1 MKYKPILVKIMKIT
15 FLQLTLSLSLLG
27 SAIAKDSKAQVILDT
42 KVTVSASNAELK
54 TVIKKLEQ
62 QYHINF
68 VFSPA
73 LINDSQ
79 KVNALFTDKTLGTVL
94 TQLFTPLKLTY
105 EVAGDV
111 IVIKA
116 NDPITI
122 TKRADLDMNV
132 APIKGNVVDDKG
144 LPAPGVTITI
154 KGTKTGTVTDGSGNF
169 SLNVS
174 PGTLLVFTAI
184 GFEPREVS
192 ATAEPMKITMT
203 TSNNNLAEIVVVGA
217 TFKKGD
223 LTGSVSNVD
232 SKTLQER
239 PVTNVN
245 SALQGRVAGVF
256 IGGGSKPSDD
266 AVIKIRGT
274 NTINSGS
281 TPIYVVDGLIMEN
294 NLGGFNSINMN
305 DVASVSILKDASATA
320 LYGSRGA
327 NGVVVITTKKGKKK
341 VGDGTIS
348 YDGWAGFSNF
358 AKMPS
363 TLSAQQLFDLRV
375 DAYANG
381 YLKDNP
387 DANRQDY
394 INNNLLKTNLAFSQ
408 QEFDTYNSGKSYNW
422 LDQIKQTG
430 YQQNH
435 ALSFAGGTERGS
447 FYLSLGY
454 AGTKGI
460 IQDVNQNKYTGRF
473 NAEYEVKK
481 WLKVGTN
488 TGYTRTDDNLAD
500 DDAYNQ
506 AINANPLLNYDPYR
520 ATATRYT
527 PDYLTIYY
535 RALGQN
541 SNNNFNPFNALDIT
555 RSQNRNRLVTSNYI
569 NVNPI
574 PGLDIRSTY
583 SVDYGQQ
590 SYSTFTPNNIQEA
603 IRNYNGDARAKA
615 ERWNDLYWQW
625 DNTATYTKTFNSK
638 HRITALLG
646 TSASKRTSNY
656 VSAQGDRFASNDL
669 LYYDLGGA
677 AAQDKTT
684 IGSDFYA
691 YSIFSVIGRFTYS
704 YDDKYFVTAT
714 ARDDGSSRFAPGH
727 QYGIFPSAS
736 VRWDINKEGFLKQQK
751 VFNQLS
757 LRAGYGVVGNQDIT
771 NYAFQTLYGSKVS
784 NNNALLSNNPN
795 KGNVYDG
802 LEGNPDLTWERQK
815 QANLGLDMAFLNSR
829 LSVTA
834 DAFYINND
842 NLLLDRNLATTTG
855 YTHQLQNIGRVN
867 NKGIDLSLSGQ
878 VIKSADW
885 NWTLSGNISFAKN
898 TVKQLYGNATIIYNT
913 DPNVDSRRKNV
924 ILGQSLNSIYT
935 LRSGGIAQES
945 NRAEWEGLNYNG
957 KTVAP
962 GDLFALDVSGPNGVK
977 DGIVNQYD
985 RQVVGNE
992 DPKYYGGFSTDLSYK
1007 GISLNAVFVYSHGAK
1022 KISSYYEGLIN
1033 SVGSSMA
1040 STDLLNRWTPGNI
1053 NTNIPRVIDNTSYNR
1068 YNPSDL
1074 DYAIQ
1079 DASYLRLSAL
1089 TLGYDLPQKLL
1100 NSWHA
1105 NRVRIYATGSNL
1117 FCITKYKGLD
1127 PETGDYGYPPV
1138 RTFVLGVNFGF

>member
-15 FLQLTLSLSLLG
+15 FLQLTLSLSLLA
-27 SAIAKDSKAQVILDT
+27 SAFAKDVKGQSILDT
-42 KVTVSASNAELK
+42 KVSVSETNAALK

-62 QYHINF
+62 KYHVNF

-79 KVNALFTDKTLGTVL
+79 KVSASFTEKSLGTVL
-94 TQLFTPLKLTY
+94 TQLFTPLNLAY
-105 EVAGDV
+105 EVSGDV
-111 IVIKA
+111 IVISNVNA
-116 NDPITI
+116 NALPSVF
-122 TKRADLDMNV
+122 TKPADLDMTQ
-132 APIKGNVVDDKG
+132 APIKGRIVDDKG
-144 LPAPGVTITI
+144 LPLAGITITI
-154 KGTKTGTVTDGSGNF
+154 KGTQTGTVTDTEGKF
-169 SLNVS
+169 SLNVAA
-174 PGTLLVFTAI
+174 GTVLVFTAV
-184 GFEPREVS
+184 GFETQEI
-192 ATAEPMKITMT
+192 AAQTEPMSIVLLA
-203 TSNNNLAEIVVVGA
+203 SNNNLAEIVVVGT

-223 LTGSVSNVD
+223 LTGAVSNVD
-232 SKTLQER
+232 AKTLQER

-266 AVIKIRGT
+266 AVIRIRGI

-341 VGDGTIS
+341 AGDGTIN
-348 YDGWAGFSNF
+348 YDGWAGFSNI
-358 AKMPS
+358 ANMPS
-363 TLSAQQLFDLRV
+363 TMNAQQLFNLRV

-381 YLKDNP
+381 YIKDNP
-387 DANRQDY
+387 TANRQDY
-394 INNNLLKTNLAFSQ
+394 IDNNLLKTNLAFSQ
-408 QEFDTYNSGKSYNW
+408 QEFDTNNSGKSYDW
-422 LDQIKQTG
+422 LKAISQTG

-435 ALSFAGGTERGS
+435 ALSFAGGTDKGT

-454 AGTKGI
+454 AGTTGI
-460 IQDVNQNKYTGRF
+460 IQHLNENKYTGRF
-473 NAEYEVKK
+473 NADYDVKK
-481 WLKVGTN
+481 WLKIGTN
-488 TGYTRTDDNLAD
+488 TGFTRTDDGQTD
-500 DDAYNQ
+500 DDVYNQ
-506 AINANPLLNYDPYR
+506 AINANPLLNYNPYR
-520 ATATRYT
+520 AADTRYT
-527 PDYLTIYY
+527 PNYLTVYY

-541 SNNNFNPFNALDIT
+541 SNNSFNPFNALDIT
-555 RSQNRNRLVTSNYI
+555 RNQNRNRLVTSNYI
-569 NVNPI
+569 SINPI
-574 PGLDIRSTY
+574 KGLDIRSTY

-590 SYSTFTPNNIQEA
+590 SYFTFTPNNIQEA

-656 VSAQGDRFASNDL
+656 TLAQGDRFASNDL
-669 LYYDLGGA
+669 SYFDLNGA

-684 IGSDFYA
+684 IGSNFYA
-691 YSIFSVIGRFTYS
+691 YSIFSVIARFTYS

-736 VRWDINKEGFLKQQK
+736 VKWDINKEDFMKQQK
-751 VFNQLS
+751 IFDQLS
-757 LRAGYGVVGNQDIT
+757 LRVGYGVVGNQDIT
-771 NYAFQTLYGSKVS
+771 NYAFQTLYGSKVN
-784 NNNALLSNNPN
+784 NNNALISN
-795 KGNVYDG
+795 DG
-802 LEGNPDLTWERQK
+802 LRGNPDLTWERQK
-815 QANLGLDMAFLNSR
+815 QANLGIDMAFLNSR

-842 NLLLDRNLATTTG
+842 NLLLDRQLALTTG
-855 YTHQLQNIGRVN
+855 YSHQLQNIGRVN
-867 NKGIDLSLSGQ
+867 NKGVDLSLSGQ
-878 VIKSADW
+878 VIKSSDW
-885 NWTLSGNISFAKN
+885 NWTLAGNISFAKN
-898 TVKQLYGNATIIYNT
+898 TVKQLYGTATEIYNISGST
-913 DPNVDSRRKNV
+913 IQREGNLFINQP
-924 ILGQSLNSIYT
+924 LHGIYT

-945 NRAEWEGLNYNG
+945 NRSQWDGLNYNG
-957 KTVAP
+957 KTVGL

-985 RQVVGNE
+985 LQLVGNE
-992 DPKYYGGFSTDLSYK
+992 DPKYYGGFSTDLNYK
-1007 GISLNAVFVYSHGAK
+1007 GVSLNAVFVYSHGAK

-1040 STDLLNRWTPGNI
+1040 STDLLNRWTPTNT

-1079 DASYLRLSAL
+1079 DGSYLRLSAL

-1105 NRVRIYATGSNL
+1105 NRVRVYATGSNL
-1117 FCITKYKGLD
+1117 FLITKYKGLD

>member
-1 MKYKPILVKIMKIT
+1 MKIT

-27 SAIAKDSKAQVILDT
+27 SAIAKDGKAQAILDT
-42 KVTVSASNAELK
+42 KITVNESNTALK

-62 QYHINF
+62 NYHINF

-73 LINDSQ
+73 LINDNQ
-79 KVNALFTDKTLGTVL
+79 KVNASFKEKPLGSVL
-94 TQLFTPLKLTY
+94 TQLFTPLNLAY
-105 EVAGDV
+105 EVSGDV
-111 IVIKA
+111 IVIS
-116 NDPITI
+116 NNTSEVT
-122 TKRADLDMNV
+122 TKKVDLDMTQ
-132 APIKGNVVDDKG
+132 APITGNVVDDRG
-144 LPAPGVTITI
+144 LPAPGVTVTI
-154 KGTKTGTVTDGSGNF
+154 KGTKTGTITDVNGNF

-174 PGTLLVFTAI
+174 PGTTLLVTAI
-184 GFEPREVS
+184 GFEPKEVI
-192 ATAEPMKITMT
+192 ATAEPMKITMIV
-203 TSNNNLAEIVVVGA
+203 SNNSLAEIVVVGA

-223 LTGSVSNVD
+223 LTGAVSNVD
-232 SKTLQER
+232 AKTLQER

-245 SALQGRVAGVF
+245 DALQGRVAGVF

-327 NGVVVITTKKGKKK
+327 NGVVVITTKKGKKTS
-341 VGDGTIS
+341 GDGTIT

-358 AKMPS
+358 AKMPA
-363 TLSAQQLFDLRV
+363 TMNAQQLFDLRV

-381 YLKDNP
+381 YIKDNP
-387 DANRQDY
+387 DANRQNYVD
-394 INNNLLKTNLAFSQ
+394 NTLLKTNLAFSQ
-408 QEFDTYNSGKSYNW
+408 QEFDTNNSGKSYDW
-422 LDQIKQTG
+422 LKAISQTG

-435 ALSFAGGTERGS
+435 ALSFAGGTEKGS

-454 AGTKGI
+454 AGTKGL

-473 NAEYEVKK
+473 NADYLVKK

-488 TGYTRTDDNLAD
+488 TGYTRTDDDLAD
-500 DDAYNQ
+500 DDVYNQ
-506 AINANPLLNYDPYR
+506 ALNANPLLNYDPYR
-520 ATATRYT
+520 AADTRYT
-527 PDYLTIYY
+527 ANYLTIYY

-555 RSQNRNRLVTSNYI
+555 RKQNRNRLVTSNFI

-574 PGLDIRSTY
+574 PGLDIRSTF

-638 HRITALLG
+638 HRISALLG
-646 TSASKRTSNY
+646 TSASKRTSDY
-656 VSAQGDRFASNDL
+656 TLAQGDRFASNDL

-684 IGSDFYA
+684 IGSNFYA
-691 YSIFSVIGRFTYS
+691 YSIFSVIARFTYS
-704 YDDKYFVTAT
+704 YDDKYFLTAT
-714 ARDDGSSRFAPGH
+714 ARDDGSSRFAQGH

-736 VRWDINKEGFLKQQK
+736 VRWDVTKEDFLKEQK
-751 VFNQLS
+751 IFNQLS
-757 LRAGYGVVGNQDIT
+757 LRVGYGVVGNQDIT
-771 NYAFQTLYGSKVS
+771 NYAFQTLYGSKVN
-784 NNNALLSNNPN
+784 NNNALLAN
-795 KGNVYDG
+795 DG
-802 LEGNPDLTWERQK
+802 LKGNPDLTWEKQK

-842 NLLLDRNLATTTG
+842 NLLLDRGLALTTG
-855 YTHQLQNIGRVN
+855 YSHQLQNIGRVN
-867 NKGIDLSLSGQ
+867 NKGVDLSLSGQ

-885 NWTLSGNISFAKN
+885 NWTLSGNVSFAKN
-898 TVKQLYGNATIIYNT
+898 TVKQLYGNATTIYST
-913 DPNVDSRRKNV
+913 SGDSRENNLF
-924 ILGQSLNSIYT
+924 IGQSLHNIYT

-945 NRAEWEGLNYNG
+945 NRAEWQGLNYNG
-957 KTVAP
+957 KTVGL
-962 GDLFALDVSGPNGVK
+962 GDLFAQDVSGPNGVK

-1007 GISLNAVFVYSHGAK
+1007 GFALNAVFVYSHGAK
-1022 KISSYYEGLIN
+1022 KISGYYEGLIN

-1040 STDLLNRWTPGNI
+1040 STDLLNRWTPTNT

-1079 DASYLRLSAL
+1079 NASYLRLSAL
-1089 TLGYDLPQKLL
+1089 TLGYNLPQKLL
-1100 NSWHA
+1100 SSWHA
-1105 NRVRIYATGSNL
+1105 SRVRLYATGSNL

>member
-27 SAIAKDSKAQVILDT
+27 SAIAKDGKAQAILDT
-42 KVTVSASNAELK
+42 KITVSESNTALK

-62 QYHINF
+62 KYHVNF

-73 LINDSQ
+73 MINDNQ
-79 KVNALFTDKTLGTVL
+79 KVNASFTEKTLGTVL
-94 TQLFTPLKLTY
+94 TQLFTPLNLAY
-105 EVAGDV
+105 EVSGDV
-111 IVIKA
+111 IIIRNNPTPVV
-116 NDPITI
+116 TR
-122 TKRADLDMNV
+122 RADLDMTQ
-132 APIKGNVVDDKG
+132 APITGNVVDDKG
-144 LPAPGVTITI
+144 LAVPGITVTI
-154 KGTKTGTVTDGSGNF
+154 KGTKTGTVTDINGNF

-174 PGTLLVFTAI
+174 PGTALVFTAI
-184 GFEPREVS
+184 GFEPKEVL
-192 ATAEPMKITMT
+192 ATTEPMKITMT
-203 TSNNNLAEIVVVGA
+203 TSNNNLAEIVVVGT

-232 SKTLQER
+232 AKTLEER

-245 SALQGRVAGVF
+245 NALQGRVAGVF

-327 NGVVVITTKKGKKK
+327 NGVVVITTKKGKKSA
-341 VGDGTIS
+341 GDGTIS

-358 AKMPS
+358 AKMPE
-363 TLSAQQLFDLRV
+363 TMNAQQLFDLRV

-381 YLKDNP
+381 YIKDNP
-387 DANRQDY
+387 TANRQDY
-394 INNNLLKTNLAFSQ
+394 INNTLLKTNVAFSQ
-408 QEFDTYNSGKSYNW
+408 QEFDTNNSGKSYDW
-422 LDQIKQTG
+422 LKAISQTG

-435 ALSFAGGTERGS
+435 ALSFAGGTDRS
-447 FYLSLGY
+447 TFYLSLGY
-454 AGTKGI
+454 AGTKGL
-460 IQDVNQNKYTGRF
+460 IQTVNQNKYTGRF
-473 NAEYEVKK
+473 NADYLVKK

-488 TGYTRTDDNLAD
+488 TGYTRTDDALAD
-500 DDAYNQ
+500 DDSYNQ
-506 AINANPLLNYDPYR
+506 ALNANPLLNYDPYR
-520 ATATRYT
+520 AAATRYT
-527 PDYLTIYY
+527 PNYLTIYY

-555 RSQNRNRLVTSNYI
+555 RRQNRNRLSTSNFI

-574 PGLDIRSTY
+574 PGLDIRSTF

-625 DNTATYTKTFNSK
+625 DNTATYSKTFNSK

-646 TSASKRTSNY
+646 TSSSKRTSDY
-656 VSAQGDRFASNDL
+656 TLAQGDRFASNDL
-669 LYYDLGGA
+669 LYYNLGGA

-684 IGSDFYA
+684 INSDFYA
-691 YSIFSVIGRFTYS
+691 YSIFSVIARFTYS
-704 YDDKYFVTAT
+704 YDDKYFLTAT

-736 VRWDINKEGFLKQQK
+736 VRWDIHKEDFMKQQK
-751 VFNQLS
+751 IFNQLS
-757 LRAGYGVVGNQDIT
+757 LRVGYGVVGNQDIA

-784 NNNALLSNNPN
+784 NNNALIAN
-795 KGNVYDG
+795 DG
-802 LEGNPDLTWERQK
+802 RQGNPDLTWERQK
-815 QANLGLDMAFLNSR
+815 QANVGLDMAFFNSR
-829 LSVTA
+829 LNVTA
-834 DAFYINND
+834 DAFYIKND
-842 NLLLDRNLATTTG
+842 NLLLDRALPTTSG
-855 YTHQLQNIGRVN
+855 YSIQVQNVGRVG
-867 NKGIDLSLSGQ
+867 NKGVDLSLSGQ
-878 VIKSADW
+878 VIKSTDW
-885 NWTLSGNISFAKN
+885 NWSISGNISFAKN
-898 TVKQLYGNATIIYNT
+898 KVEQLFGNNVQYIYST
-913 DPNVDSRRKNV
+913 SGDSRENNLF
-924 ILGQSLNSIYT
+924 IGQPLHGIYT

-945 NRAEWEGLNYNG
+945 NRAEWQGLNYNG
-957 KTVAP
+957 KTVGL

-985 RQVVGNE
+985 RQIVGNE

-1007 GISLNAVFVYSHGAK
+1007 GIVLNAVFVYSHGAK

-1040 STDLLNRWTPGNI
+1040 STDLLNRWTPTNT

-1089 TLGYDLPQKLL
+1089 TLGYNLPQKLL

>member
-27 SAIAKDSKAQVILDT
+27 SAIAKDGKAQAILDT
-42 KVTVSASNAELK
+42 KITVSESNIALK
-54 TVIKKLEQ
+54 AVIKKLEEK
-62 QYHINF
+62 YHVNF
-68 VFSPA
+68 AFSPA
-73 LINDSQ
+73 LINDNQ
-79 KVNALFTDKTLGTVL
+79 KVNASFTDKALGTVL
-94 TQLFTPLKLTY
+94 TELFTPLNLAY
-105 EVAGDV
+105 EVSGDV
-111 IVIKA
+111 IVIR
-116 NDPITI
+116 NNTPQVITRI
-122 TKRADLDMNV
+122 ADLDMTQ
-132 APIKGNVVDDKG
+132 APITGNVIDDKG
-144 LPAPGVTITI
+144 LTVPGVTVTI
-154 KGTKTGTVTDGSGNF
+154 KGTKTGTVTDVNGNF

-174 PGTLLVFTAI
+174 PGTVLVFTAV
-184 GFEPREVS
+184 GFEPKEML
-192 ATAEPMKITMT
+192 ATTEPMKITMV
-203 TSNNNLAEIVVVGA
+203 TSNNNLAEIVVVGT

-239 PVTNVN
+239 PVTNVS

-266 AVIKIRGT
+266 PVIKIRGT

-305 DVASVSILKDASATA
+305 DVESVSILKDASATA

-327 NGVVVITTKKGKKK
+327 NGVVVITTKKGKKSS
-341 VGDGTIS
+341 GDGIIS
-348 YDGWAGFSNF
+348 YDAWAGFSNY
-358 AKMPS
+358 ANRPETMN
-363 TLSAQQLFDLRV
+363 AQQLFDLRV

-381 YLKDNP
+381 YIKDNP
-387 DANRQDY
+387 NANRQDY
-394 INNNLLKTNLAFSQ
+394 INNTLLKTNLAFSQ
-408 QEFDTYNSGKSYNW
+408 QEFDTNNSGKSYDW
-422 LDQIKQTG
+422 LKAISQTG

-454 AGTKGI
+454 AGTKGL
-460 IQDVNQNKYTGRF
+460 IQTVNENKYTGRF
-473 NAEYEVKK
+473 NADYLIKK
-481 WLKVGTN
+481 WLKIGTN
-488 TGYTRTDDNLAD
+488 TGYTRTDDAQAD

-506 AINANPLLNYDPYR
+506 ALNANPLLNYDPYR
-520 ATATRYT
+520 AAATRYT
-527 PDYLTIYY
+527 PNYLTIYY

-555 RSQNRNRLVTSNYI
+555 RRQNRNRLVTSNFI

-603 IRNYNGDARAKA
+603 IRNYNGDARARA

-625 DNTATYTKTFNSK
+625 DNTATYSKTFNSK

-646 TSASKRTSNY
+646 TSASKRTSDY
-656 VSAQGDRFASNDL
+656 TLAQGDRFASNDL
-669 LYYDLGGA
+669 LYHDLGGA

-684 IGSDFYA
+684 IGSNFYA
-691 YSIFSVIGRFTYS
+691 YSIFSVIARFTYS
-704 YDDKYFVTAT
+704 YDDKYFLTAT

-736 VRWDINKEGFLKQQK
+736 VKWDVTKEDFMKQQK
-751 VFNQLS
+751 IFNQLS
-757 LRAGYGVVGNQDIT
+757 LRVGYGVVGNQDIT
-771 NYAFQTLYGSKVS
+771 NYAFQTLYGSKVN
-784 NNNALLSNNPN
+784 NNNALLAN
-795 KGNVYDG
+795 DG
-802 LEGNPDLTWERQK
+802 LKGNPDLTWERQK

-855 YTHQLQNIGRVN
+855 YTHQLQNVGRVN
-867 NKGIDLSLSGQ
+867 NKGVDLSLSGQ
-878 VIKSADW
+878 VVKSKDW

-898 TVKQLYGNATIIYNT
+898 TVKKLYGDATIIYNT
-913 DPNVDSRRKNV
+913 DPNIDGRRKNV
-924 ILGQSLNSIYT
+924 ILGQSLNNLYT

-945 NRAEWEGLNYNG
+945 NRAEWQGLNYNG
-957 KTVAP
+957 KTVGL
-962 GDLFALDVSGPNGVK
+962 GDIFALDVSGPNGVK

-992 DPKYYGGFSTDLSYK
+992 DPKYYGGFSTDVSYK
-1007 GISLNAVFVYSHGAK
+1007 GISLNAVFVYSHGAQ
-1022 KISSYYEGLIN
+1022 KISPYYEGLIN

-1040 STDLLNRWTPGNI
+1040 STDLLNRWTPTNT
-1053 NTNIPRVIDNTSYNR
+1053 NTNIPKVIDNTSYNR
-1068 YNPSDL
+1068 YSPYEVN
-1074 DYAIQ
+1074 YAIQ

-1089 TLGYDLPQKLL
+1089 TLGYNLPQKLL

>member
-27 SAIAKDSKAQVILDT
+27 SAIAKDGKAQAILDT
-42 KVTVSASNAELK
+42 KITVSESNIALK
-54 TVIKKLEQ
+54 AVIKKLEEK
-62 QYHINF
+62 YHVNF
-68 VFSPA
+68 AFSPA
-73 LINDSQ
+73 LINDNQ
-79 KVNALFTDKTLGTVL
+79 KVNASFTDKALGTVL
-94 TQLFTPLKLTY
+94 TEMFTPLNLTY
-105 EVAGDV
+105 EVSGDV
-111 IVIKA
+111 IVIR
-116 NDPITI
+116 NNTPQVITRI
-122 TKRADLDMNV
+122 ADLDMTQ
-132 APIKGNVVDDKG
+132 APITGNVIDDKG
-144 LPAPGVTITI
+144 LTVPGVTVTI
-154 KGTKTGTVTDGSGNF
+154 KGTKTGTVTDVNGNF

-174 PGTLLVFTAI
+174 PGTVLVFTAV
-184 GFEPREVS
+184 GFEPKEML
-192 ATAEPMKITMT
+192 ATAEPMKITMV
-203 TSNNNLAEIVVVGA
+203 TSNNNLAEIVVVGT

-239 PVTNVN
+239 PVTNVS

-266 AVIKIRGT
+266 PVIKIRGT

-305 DVASVSILKDASATA
+305 DVESVSILKDASATA

-327 NGVVVITTKKGKKK
+327 NGVVVITTKKGKKSS
-341 VGDGTIS
+341 GDGIIS
-348 YDGWAGFSNF
+348 YDAWAGFSNY
-358 AKMPS
+358 ANRPETMN
-363 TLSAQQLFDLRV
+363 AQQLFDLRV

-381 YLKDNP
+381 YIKDNP
-387 DANRQDY
+387 NANRQDY
-394 INNNLLKTNLAFSQ
+394 INNTLLKTNLAFSQ
-408 QEFDTYNSGKSYNW
+408 QEFDTNNSGKSYDW
-422 LDQIKQTG
+422 LKAISQTG

-454 AGTKGI
+454 AGTKGL
-460 IQDVNQNKYTGRF
+460 IQTVNENKYTGRF
-473 NAEYEVKK
+473 NADYLIKK
-481 WLKVGTN
+481 WLKIGTN
-488 TGYTRTDDNLAD
+488 TGYTRTDDAQAD

-506 AINANPLLNYDPYR
+506 ALNANPLLNYDPYR
-520 ATATRYT
+520 AAATRYT
-527 PDYLTIYY
+527 PNYLTIYY

-555 RSQNRNRLVTSNYI
+555 RRQNRNRLVTSNFI

-603 IRNYNGDARAKA
+603 IRNYNGDARARA

-625 DNTATYTKTFNSK
+625 DNTATYSKTFNSK

-646 TSASKRTSNY
+646 TSASKRTSDY
-656 VSAQGDRFASNDL
+656 TLAQGDRFASNDL
-669 LYYDLGGA
+669 LYHDLGGA

-684 IGSDFYA
+684 IGSNFYA
-691 YSIFSVIGRFTYS
+691 YSIFSVIARFTYS
-704 YDDKYFVTAT
+704 YDDKYFLTAT

-736 VRWDINKEGFLKQQK
+736 VKWDVTKEDFMKQQK
-751 VFNQLS
+751 IFNQLS
-757 LRAGYGVVGNQDIT
+757 LRVGYGVVGNQDIT
-771 NYAFQTLYGSKVS
+771 NYAFQTLYGSKVN
-784 NNNALLSNNPN
+784 NNNALLAN
-795 KGNVYDG
+795 DG
-802 LEGNPDLTWERQK
+802 LKGNPDLTWERQK

-855 YTHQLQNIGRVN
+855 YTHQLQNVGRVN
-867 NKGIDLSLSGQ
+867 NKGVDLSLSGQ
-878 VIKSADW
+878 VVKSKDW

-898 TVKQLYGNATIIYNT
+898 TVKKLYGDATIIYNT
-913 DPNVDSRRKNV
+913 DPNIDGRRKNV
-924 ILGQSLNSIYT
+924 ILGQSLNNLYT

-945 NRAEWEGLNYNG
+945 NRAEWQGLNYNG
-957 KTVAP
+957 KTVGL
-962 GDLFALDVSGPNGVK
+962 GDIFALDVSGPNGVK

-992 DPKYYGGFSTDLSYK
+992 DPKYYGGFSTDVSYK
-1007 GISLNAVFVYSHGAK
+1007 GISLNAVFVYSHGAQ
-1022 KISSYYEGLIN
+1022 KISPYYEGLIN

-1040 STDLLNRWTPGNI
+1040 STDLLNRWTPTNT
-1053 NTNIPRVIDNTSYNR
+1053 NTNIPKVIDNTSYNR
-1068 YNPSDL
+1068 YSPYEVN
-1074 DYAIQ
+1074 YAIQ

-1089 TLGYDLPQKLL
+1089 TLGYNLPQKLL